1 MERRRALARLMLH
14 LRIANQPRAPSR
26 ALFSCKTNKKEVTN
40 CFIMKVEVMHVGD
53 DASYVTRQEHVEFE
67 RRLDEHNRRQ
77 DARLKQIEQSVSSM
91 NDLVVNVGKLATS
104 VEHMAVEQKSQGER
118 LDKIESRDGDM
129 WRNVVGYTV
138 TAIIGILIG
147 IASSGV
153 TFQA

>member
-1 MERRRALARLMLH
+1 
-14 LRIANQPRAPSR
+14 
-26 ALFSCKTNKKEVTN
+26 
-40 CFIMKVEVMHVGD
+40 MKVEVMHVGD

-67 RRLDEHNRRQ
+67 KRLDEHNRRQ

-138 TAIIGILIG
+138 TAIIGIIIG
-147 IASSGV
+147 IASSGI
-153 TFQA
+153 TFT